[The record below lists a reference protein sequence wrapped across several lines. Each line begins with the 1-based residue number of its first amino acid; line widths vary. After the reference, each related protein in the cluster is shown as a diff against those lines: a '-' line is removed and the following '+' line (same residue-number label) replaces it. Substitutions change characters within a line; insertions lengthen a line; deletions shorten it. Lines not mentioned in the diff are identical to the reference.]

1 MDGGGELGTR
11 VEFIGNAGRIIEEA
25 FNWVQQL
32 NTIRIKFYRFLL
44 KHLNSKI
51 FKTINKLEM
60 IYFYTVISLDLLCI
74 S

>member
-32 NTIRIKFYRFLL
+32 NTIRIKVYLG
-44 KHLNSKI
+44 S
-51 FKTINKLEM
+51 
-60 IYFYTVISLDLLCI
+60 Y
-74 S
+74 